1 MKANDFRDL
10 VYKESEKDY
19 GTCPPP
25 ISAEKSMKI
34 MIEHFLGKDWHVVM
48 PLCQEQVYTEAIFRI
63 LELNPKPKNIFKRIF
78 NAIFSE

>member
-19 GTCPPP
+19 GMCPPP

-34 MIEHFLGKDWHVVM
+34 MIEHF
-48 PLCQEQVYTEAIFRI
+48 
-63 LELNPKPKNIFKRIF
+63 
-78 NAIFSE
+78 